1 MSPSQPAAPQV
12 LIADDQP
19 AVLDAL
25 RLLLKEE
32 GWRVVTAARP
42 GEILKAGERP
52 PLDAVGSDLNYARD
66 TTSGR
71 EGLDVLARV
80 RAADATLPIIVMTAY
95 GSVQG

>member
-1 MSPSQPAAPQV
+1 V

-32 GWRVVTAARP
+32 GYRLVTATRP
-42 GEILKAGERP
+42 VEILKAVEANG
-52 PLDAVGSDLNYARD
+52 LDAVLMDLNYARD
-66 TTSGR
+66 TTSGK

-80 RAADATLPIIVMTAY
+80 RASDSTLPIIVMTA
-95 GSVQG
+95 